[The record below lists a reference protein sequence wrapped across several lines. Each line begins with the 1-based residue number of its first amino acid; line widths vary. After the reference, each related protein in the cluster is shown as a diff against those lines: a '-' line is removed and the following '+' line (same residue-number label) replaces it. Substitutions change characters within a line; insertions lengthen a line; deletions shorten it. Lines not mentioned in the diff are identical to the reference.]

1 MRAIRVLY
9 SAIVLSF
16 AGSLVGCATTT
27 LDVGSGTVP
36 HVRPGVGAGS
46 WSVRTLTDL
55 EEVYGVSAGPDHV
68 YVATDRGLLVYPTTG
83 EPTPRRLTTADNLPS
98 NVVRAVTTRTGGV
111 TTVATDRGL
120 VEVDGASVVNPVVAP
135 APVGTYRA
143 LHAADDGTL
152 WACGAAGVARR
163 SQGGT
168 FERFGEPAACTG
180 LTGTPEGHLWV
191 GTTRGLWYVEGD
203 IIREHA
209 EGQGLPA
216 GYVRDVV
223 PQGNGKAFA
232 LVQGPTDSYLAHFD
246 GGRWYAYTIDA
257 FDRRAVGLGRRGA
270 DLVLVTPG
278 HAFTVSSAGAPGVA
292 LTPLSRSDA
301 YAVRSYRAR
310 ITAPANAPTPREE
323 ADVWRG
329 AQRLSPVPPNHPTVD
344 APGFAIA
351 PLASTATGVYRT
363 FRAGGKL
370 YLADRNRGVLE
381 VGTTGDTRELRSRDL
396 VHETDL
402 QVVTDERGITWVM
415 SAEGDLARFDG
426 EVLARVASPEGVAL
440 SAVGSGPGGAFA
452 AGVVTGA
459 ENTLRVY
466 RLGAEGLTMHLE
478 RPLQL
483 PSALASV
490 TMVAVAADANVW
502 ACVRVAQGEGSL
514 QRGCVEMSAESTNYH
529 YRGANREGADGEG
542 ALGLIDEVST
552 MDVNEAGSAWFSSLN
567 GAVRLGNHQ
576 AVVFGESRG
585 VRGEV
590 VSDVAVGGG
599 GRVWIAAAEGIGYY
613 EDSTFEFRMP
623 QAVQAMRT
631 IRLAID
637 ADGNVWGAGP
647 NGVARFDGTDWATFG
662 EADGLPS
669 QTLVDVEADGQG
681 RVWLLGRDRLMLL
694 ELDRSAAVPA
704 P

>member
-1 MRAIRVLY
+1 MRAI
-9 SAIVLSF
+9 SVLSSVF
-16 AGSLVGCATTT
+16 VLSLVGCVTTS
-27 LDVGSGTVP
+27 LDVGGGTVP
-36 HVRPGVGAGS
+36 HVRPGANAGS
-46 WSVRTLTDL
+46 WSIRTLTDL
-55 EEVYGVSAGPDHV
+55 EEVYGVSAGPNHV
-68 YVATDRGLLVYPTTG
+68 YVATSQGLLVYPTSG
-83 EPTPRRLTTADNLPS
+83 EATARRLTTADNLPS
-98 NVVRAVTTRTGGV
+98 NVVRAVTTGTDGV
-111 TTVATDRGL
+111 TTVATDGGL
-120 VEVDGASVVNPVVAP
+120 VEVAGASVANPVVAP

-163 SQGGT
+163 VQGGS
-168 FERFGEPAACTG
+168 FERFGEPTACTG
-180 LTGTPEGHLWV
+180 IADTPEGHLWI

-203 IIREHA
+203 VVREHS

-216 GYVRDVV
+216 GYIRDVV
-223 PQGNGKAFA
+223 PQGHGKVFA

-246 GGRWYAYTIDA
+246 GGRWFAYTIDA

-278 HAFTVSSAGAPGVA
+278 HAFSLSSVGGAPGVA

-301 YAVRSYRAR
+301 YGVRSYRAR
-310 ITAPANAPTPREE
+310 ITAPADAPTPREE
-323 ADVWRG
+323 PDVWRG
-329 AQRLSPVPPNHPTVD
+329 AQRLSPVPPNHPTID

-381 VGTTGDTRELRSRDL
+381 VGPTGDTRELRSRNL

-402 QVVTDERGITWVM
+402 QVVTDERGVTWMM
-415 SAEGDLARFDG
+415 SATGDLARFDG
-426 EVLARVASPEGVAL
+426 EDLSRVAAPEGVAL
-440 SAVGSGPGGAFA
+440 SAVGSGPGGAYV
-452 AGVVTGA
+452 AGVVAGA
-459 ENTLRVY
+459 QNTLRVY
-466 RLGAEGLTMHLE
+466 RLGADGLTLHLE
-478 RPLQL
+478 RPLEL

-490 TMVAVAADANVW
+490 TMLGVAGDNSVW
-502 ACVRVAQGEGSL
+502 ACIRVAGGESTL
-514 QRGCVEMSAESTNYH
+514 QRGCVEMGPESTNYH
-529 YRGANREGADGEG
+529 YRGANREGADGAG
-542 ALGLIDEVST
+542 ALALIDEVST
-552 MDVNEAGSAWFSSLN
+552 MDVNEDGNAWFASLN

-599 GRVWIAAAEGIGYY
+599 GRIWIAAAEGIGYY

-637 ADGNVWGAGP
+637 SDGNVWGAGA
-647 NGVARFDGTDWATFG
+647 NGVVRFDGTDWSTFG

-669 QTLVDVEADGQG
+669 ETLVDVETDGQG
-681 RVWLLGRDRLMLL
+681 RVWLLGRDRLLLL
-694 ELDRSAAVPA
+694 ERDRTA
-704 P
+704 PEPTQ